1 MCMVWER
8 GEGGWISAHEEGS
21 LARGIVEKPQTLVV
35 SSLIE
40 EELRGRGDTSGGS
53 GGRDGHHAPIDQSIK
68 VSVMMVPAVVTCL
81 PGSTLDL
88 FVNNKQTSGEYIT
101 NNKNM

>member
-1 MCMVWER
+1 MKS
-8 GEGGWISAHEEGS
+8 SAHEEGS

-53 GGRDGHHAPIDQSIK
+53 GGGMGTTPPLTSQSK
-68 VSVMMVPAVVTCL
+68 
-81 PGSTLDL
+81 
-88 FVNNKQTSGEYIT
+88 FQ
-101 NNKNM
+101 